1 MGERIENG
9 KKKNKKAGI
18 CYYNLGGKRE
28 IEKCA
33 RSPIS
38 LHVYFLLPSS
48 YIFIFVCPSQ
58 ATVLVISQ
66 KIKNET

>member
-48 YIFIFVCPSQ
+48 YILYLPSY
-58 ATVLVISQ
+58 LIPCYFPEN
-66 KIKNET
+66 KKNET

>member
-38 LHVYFLLPSS
+38 LHVYFLLPSLLTFLYS
-48 YIFIFVCPSQ
+48 FAHLKPRLLLFPRN
-58 ATVLVISQ
+58 
-66 KIKNET
+66 KNET